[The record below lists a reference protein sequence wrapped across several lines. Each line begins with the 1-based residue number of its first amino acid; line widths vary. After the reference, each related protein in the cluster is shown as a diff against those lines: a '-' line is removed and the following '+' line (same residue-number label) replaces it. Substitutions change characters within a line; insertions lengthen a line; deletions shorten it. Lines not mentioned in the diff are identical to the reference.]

1 MKNRARTDG
10 QSPTAYEA
18 EQIRRIAAWKSE
30 PPNPLSELWKML
42 TLPGARAL
50 EKVIPDRIVRVA
62 IERADD
68 TAEILAGQEDIKRR
82 AGVRDLSELRERP
95 LEECDRMAMQVGVGA
110 RMLATV
116 EGAAT
121 GAGGAWTTLFDI
133 PLLFTLALRTI
144 RKIGHCYG
152 DPLDGP
158 RGRALV
164 LGILLTALSGSLE
177 IRRRRLEQL
186 REIEDLLI
194 EEAQEEVVLE
204 EALSFLFQLEEFG
217 EIPGVGA
224 VSGALLNLTLM
235 SRLDVASRRIFQER
249 RLRQAGKVAGDRIP
263 PAEAHPRALAGG
275 VAGVLGRIAYGGC
288 YYAGFGAAL
297 PAHAAAALGRPVNRA
312 LGRSR
317 PNGAAT
323 GGVGVD
329 GTVGEGRNTP
339 DPSARRRRRTK
350 VLTTA

>member
-1 MKNRARTDG
+1 MKNRDDTDRE
-10 QSPTAYEA
+10 SPTAYEA

-62 IERADD
+62 IEKADD

-82 AGVRDLSELRERP
+82 AGVRDLSELRDRP
-95 LEECDRMAMQVGVGA
+95 LDECDRMAMQVGFGA
-110 RMLATV
+110 RMVAIV

-121 GAGGAWTTLFDI
+121 GAGGAWTTLFDV

-152 DPLDGP
+152 EPLDGR

-164 LGILLTALSGSLE
+164 LGILLTAVSGSLE

-204 EALSFLFQLEEFG
+204 ETLAFLFQLEELG

-235 SRLDVASRRIFQER
+235 IRLDVASRRIFQER
-249 RLRQAGKVAGDRIP
+249 RLRQGGKVAGDRIP

-275 VAGVLGRIAYGGC
+275 VAGVLGRIGYGGC

-297 PAHAAAALGRPVNRA
+297 PAHAAAALVRPMNRA
-312 LGRSR
+312 LGRGLR
-317 PNGAAT
+317 NGAT
-323 GGVGVD
+323 GGGD
-329 GTVGEGRNTP
+329 GTSARGRNTAGTAAR
-339 DPSARRRRRTK
+339 SRRRANA
-350 VLTTA
+350 LPTA